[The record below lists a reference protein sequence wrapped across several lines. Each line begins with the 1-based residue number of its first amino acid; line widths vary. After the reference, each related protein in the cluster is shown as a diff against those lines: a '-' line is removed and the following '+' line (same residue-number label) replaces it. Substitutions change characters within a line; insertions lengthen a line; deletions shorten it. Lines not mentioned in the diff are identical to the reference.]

1 MYVCV
6 CVCVCVCELIH
17 PQIESHPVAEVGP
30 ASSVAS
36 STGSQSSAITT
47 TGGRVASTVR
57 LLAHLD
63 TVQTRMQHSYR
74 ALSELQQWQSRVA
87 AIERTF
93 ESRDFVQVISLVVV
107 AVALSLCYCCSC

>member
-1 MYVCV
+1 
-6 CVCVCVCELIH
+6 
-17 PQIESHPVAEVGP
+17 VAEVDP
-30 ASSVAS
+30 PSSMASNI
-36 STGSQSSAITT
+36 GSHSSAITT

-93 ESRDFVQVISLVVV
+93 ESRDFVQVIILLVVMV
-107 AVALSLCYCCSC
+107 AIPVVVVVVVCF